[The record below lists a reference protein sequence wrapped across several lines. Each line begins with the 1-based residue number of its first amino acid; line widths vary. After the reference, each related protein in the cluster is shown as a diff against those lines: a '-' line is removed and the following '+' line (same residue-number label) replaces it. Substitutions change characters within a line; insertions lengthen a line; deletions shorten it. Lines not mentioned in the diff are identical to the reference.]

1 MDHDLFLDGSIKEY
15 TWSIK
20 TKNKVVNQIRE
31 HPPAYL
37 SGGKLDVTD
46 KQQSKC
52 IAIHVGIYWGLG
64 VFIIKDYDI
73 VNVMCDSEEIHDIM
87 TQNRKIN
94 DQIINDKIYFINQ
107 LTDHRNLKIN
117 YEIIK
122 SESNLATELLS
133 TNGKNS
139 ASRDSRGFV

>member
-1 MDHDLFLDGSIKEY
+1 MEHELYFDGTLTEY
-15 TWSIK
+15 SCSIK
-20 TKNKVVNQIRE
+20 TENKIVNQIRE

-37 SGGKLDVTD
+37 SGGKLDVKD

-64 VFIIKDYDI
+64 VFIIKDYD
-73 VNVMCDSEEIHDIM
+73 VVSVMCDSEEIRDLM
-87 TQNRKIN
+87 TQNRKID
-94 DQIINDKIYFINQ
+94 DQIINDKIHFISQ
-107 LTDHRNLKIN
+107 LTEHRNLKIN
-117 YEIIK
+117 YEVIK
-122 SESNLATELLS
+122 LESNPATELLS

>member
-1 MDHDLFLDGSIKEY
+1 MEHELYFDGTLTEY
-15 TWSIK
+15 SWSLK
-20 TKNKVVNQIRE
+20 TENKIVNQIRA

-37 SGGKLDVTD
+37 SGGKLDVKD

-64 VFIIKDYDI
+64 VFIIKDSDI
-73 VNVMCDSEEIHDIM
+73 VNVMCDSEETYDIM
-87 TQNRKIN
+87 SKNCKID

-107 LTDHRNLKIN
+107 LTEHRNLKIN

-122 SESNLATELLS
+122 PESNLATELLS
-133 TNGKNS
+133 TNGKNP
-139 ASRDSRGFV
+139 ASRNSRGVV